1 MVPDFTISGG
11 PSLFFDAVVIAASEA
26 GVAALLKDAAA
37 IDWIRDA
44 FGHLK
49 AIGHFPATAPL
60 FKKANVD
67 MSADDGMISFANR
80 NGVKDFVAAA
90 KRHRIWEREPNVRP
104 SV

>member
-1 MVPDFTISGG
+1 MPDFTIAGG

-26 GVAALLKDAAA
+26 GVAALLKEAAA

-49 AIGHFPATAPL
+49 AIGHLPATAPL

-67 MSADDGMISFANR
+67 MSADDGMVSLASG
-80 NGVKDFVAAA
+80 NGVKDFIAAA
-90 KRHRIWEREPNVRP
+90 KRHRLWEREPNVRP
-104 SV
+104 PV